1 MPAMT
6 AKQNFRDGKF
16 GDEKSVT
23 AGSKSIAA
31 VIQLARKI
39 PTSPYRGTVGPDAP
53 QSAKT
58 ERDVQDDS
66 DLPSFPGESWF
77 GG

>member
-1 MPAMT
+1 MT

-16 GDEKSVT
+16 GDKKSVT
-23 AGSKSIAA
+23 AGSKSLPP
-31 VIQLARKI
+31 VTQLTRKI
-39 PTSPYRGTVGPDAP
+39 SASPYRDIAGLDAP
-53 QSAKT
+53 RSKT
-58 ERDVQDDS
+58 GHDAQDDS

>member
-1 MPAMT
+1 MT

-16 GDEKSVT
+16 GDKKSVA
-23 AGSKSIAA
+23 AGSKNVPPVTQLTRKNSAA
-31 VIQLARKI
+31 
-39 PTSPYRGTVGPDAP
+39 PYRDIAGADAP
-53 QSAKT
+53 QSKAGYDT
-58 ERDVQDDS
+58 QDES